1 MSISIISSPLCRIEL
16 SKIKRDLE
24 LTEIETI
31 CLRPLIRSV
40 LKKLLNIVIEKHK

>member
-1 MSISIISSPLCRIEL
+1 MSVSIISSPLCRIEL

-24 LTEIETI
+24 LTEIEI
-31 CLRPLIRSV
+31 RPLIRSV